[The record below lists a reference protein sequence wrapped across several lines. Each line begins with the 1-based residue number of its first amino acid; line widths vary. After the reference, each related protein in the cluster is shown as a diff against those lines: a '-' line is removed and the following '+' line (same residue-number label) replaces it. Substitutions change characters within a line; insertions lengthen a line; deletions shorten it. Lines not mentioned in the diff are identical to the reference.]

1 MERVEVSF
9 DKGTVVVCGWSSFL
23 PKARWDPRSQVYRAL
38 AMCYRDIKWYLEK
51 WGAEVDDRVLE
62 LVGGSLGELQLPQ
75 LRDYQREAL
84 DAWMRSGCRGV
95 IVLPTGAGKTL
106 VAIHAIAALQ
116 KPALVVV
123 PTIELLNQWK
133 SVVSKSLGV
142 RPGVIGGGER
152 ELGFVTITTYSSAY
166 LHAEELGNKFWLLVF
181 DEVHHLAGE
190 NLRQIAELSAAPS
203 RMGLTATFEREDEK
217 HVDLIELVGPV
228 VYRKAVYEMK
238 GRHLADFDV
247 VRVYVELSDEEKARY
262 SYLLSK
268 YSEVVEKIG
277 WTPKG
282 PGDFKKLVAVG
293 ERSREVREA
302 LMAWREA
309 RKIAFH
315 ASAKLDLL
323 RELLRKHRGDKVIIF
338 TELNEAVHRISREL
352 LIPEITHKT
361 TMNER
366 KEILSRFRDG
376 VYRAIVTSRVL
387 EEGIDVPDANVAIVL
402 SGTGSRREFVQRL
415 GRILRPAPGKR
426 AVLYE
431 VVTRGTSERWASWRR
446 RRALKSE

>member
-9 DKGTVVVCGWSSFL
+9 DKGTVVVRGWSSFL
-23 PKARWDPRSQVYRAL
+23 PKARWDSRSQVYRAL

-51 WGAEVDDRVLE
+51 WGAEVDDHVLE
-62 LVGGSLGELQLPQ
+62 LVGGSLGKLQLPQ
-75 LRDYQREAL
+75 LRDYQKEAL
-84 DAWMRSGCRGV
+84 DAWIRSGCRGV

-106 VAIHAIAALQ
+106 VAIHAIAALR

-123 PTIELLNQWK
+123 PTIELLNQWR
-133 SVVSKSLGV
+133 SVVLKSLGL
-142 RPGVIGGGER
+142 RPGVIGGGEK

-338 TELNEAVHRISREL
+338 TELNEAVHKISREL
-352 LIPEITHKT
+352 LIPEITYKT
-361 TMNER
+361 PMDER
-366 KEILSRFRDG
+366 REILSRFRDG